1 VDFSFTEEQ
10 EAVRDLARQ
19 ILQDRSDA
27 EHIAAIERSE
37 EGIDRELWQSL
48 AEANL
53 LGVAIA
59 EEYDGSGFGFTELCL
74 MLEEQGRALCP
85 VPLLASLVMAGLP
98 IAEFGSEAQRRRL
111 LPKLASGEAIL
122 SAALSEAG
130 SSDPTRPQ
138 VTAREEGGGF
148 FLLEG
153 EKICVPV
160 AELASHILVP
170 ARTGEDHVGVFLVD
184 PRAEGVWL
192 EREVTTNYEPQ
203 SSLRLSGARVS
214 GDDVLGDPAHGAD
227 IVRWI
232 EERTLAALCAIQMG
246 IADEALRRTAEYTAT
261 RKQFDRLIATFQ
273 GVALRAADAYID
285 AEAMRST
292 MWQAVWYL
300 DTGRPATQ
308 EVLAAKWWAC
318 RGGQRVVHTV
328 QHLHAGIGSDIDYPI
343 HRFFLWSKQ
352 LDLTL
357 GGAGLHQQRLG
368 ALLASRGAADGVEA

>member
-19 ILQDRSDA
+19 ILQDRSDF
-27 EHIAAIERSE
+27 ELVAAIERSDH
-37 EGIDRELWQSL
+37 GIDRELWQSL

-59 EEYDGSGFGFTELCL
+59 DEYGGSGFGFAELCL
-74 MLEEQGRALCP
+74 LLEEQGRALSP

-98 IAEFGSEAQRRRL
+98 IAEFGTEAQRGRL
-111 LPKLASGEAIL
+111 LPKLASGEAIF

-138 VTAREEGGGF
+138 VTARAEGGG

-153 EKICVPV
+153 EKICVPA
-160 AELASHILVP
+160 AEPASRILVP
-170 ARTGEDHVGVFLVD
+170 ARTGEDQVGVFLLD
-184 PRAEGVWL
+184 PGAEGIWL
-192 EREVTTNYEPQ
+192 EREVTTNFEPQ
-203 SSLRLSGARVS
+203 SSLRLSGARVP
-214 GDDVLGDPAHGAD
+214 GDDVLGDPAHGAA

-232 EERTLAALCAIQMG
+232 EERTLAGLCAIQVG
-246 IADEALRRTAEYTAT
+246 IADEALRRTAEYTST
-261 RKQFDRLIATFQ
+261 RKQFDRPIATFQ

-285 AEAMRST
+285 LEAMRST
-292 MWQAVWYL
+292 MWQAVWHL
-300 DTGRPATQ
+300 DTGRLATK

-318 RGGQRVVHTV
+318 RGGQRVVHTA

-343 HRFFLWSKQ
+343 HRFFLWSRQ

-368 ALLASRGAADGVEA
+368 ALLASGGAAADGLEA

>member
-19 ILQDRSDA
+19 ILQDRSEA

-59 EEYDGSGFGFTELCL
+59 EEYGGSGFGFAELCL
-74 MLEEQGRALCP
+74 LLEEQGRALSP

-98 IAEFGSEAQRRRL
+98 IAEFGSQAQRSRL
-111 LPKLASGEAIL
+111 LPKLASGEAIF

-130 SSDPTRPQ
+130 SSDPTRPR
-138 VTAREEGGGF
+138 VKARAEGGGF

-170 ARTGEDHVGVFLVD
+170 ARTGEDRVGLFLVD

-214 GDDVLGDPAHGAD
+214 GDDVLGDPEQGAA

-232 EERTLAALCAIQMG
+232 EEHTLAALCAIQVG
-246 IADEALRRTAEYTAT
+246 IADEALRRTAEYTST
-261 RKQFDRLIATFQ
+261 RKQFNRAIGTFQ

-292 MWQAVWYL
+292 MWQAVWRL
-300 DTGRPATQ
+300 HTGRPASK
-308 EVLAAKWWAC
+308 EVMAAKWWAC
-318 RGGQRVVHTV
+318 RGGQRVVHAA

-368 ALLASRGAADGVEA
+368 ALLASNGAADGVEE